1 MLDSLIDLISSSN
14 WTYLFIIGIAY
25 FDALIPIVPS
35 ETAVIAAGV
44 LAGTGDLELSLV
56 IICGAIGAFT
66 GDNTAYLLGRRFE
79 PQISRLV
86 FRGEKGQER
95 HAWAERGLD
104 RYGGPLIFG
113 ARFVPGGRTAVTVS
127 SGVLGMR
134 WARFA
139 LYDGIAAVAWA
150 SYAALIGY
158 LGGKTFEDN
167 PLYGLLLGFGIAAA
181 VFVIV
186 EVVRRWRVK
195 PA

>member
-1 MLDSLIDLISSSN
+1 LLDSLIDLISSSN
-14 WTYLFIIGIAY
+14 WTYLFIVAIAY
-25 FDALIPIVPS
+25 FDAIIPIVPS

-56 IICGAIGAFT
+56 ILAGAIGAFT
-66 GDNTAYLLGRRFE
+66 GDTTAYLLGRRFG

-86 FRGEKGQER
+86 FRGEKGQKR
-95 HAWAERGLD
+95 HDWAERSLD
-104 RYGGPLIFG
+104 RYGGPIIFG

-127 SGVLGMR
+127 SGVLRMR
-134 WARFA
+134 WRRFS
-139 LYDGIAAVAWA
+139 LYAGIAAVAWA

-167 PLYGLLLGFGIAAA
+167 PIYGLLLGFGIAAA

-186 EVVRRWRVK
+186 ELVRRYRVR

>member
-1 MLDSLIDLISSSN
+1 VLESLVDLVSESN
-14 WTYLFIIGIAY
+14 WTYLVIFGVAY

-35 ETAVIAAGV
+35 ETAVITAGV
-44 LAGTGDLELSLV
+44 LAGTDDLLLSLV
-56 IICGAIGAFT
+56 ILCGAAGAYT
-66 GDNTAYLLGRRFE
+66 GDTTAYLLGRRFG

-86 FRGEKGQER
+86 FRGEKGEER
-95 HAWAERGLD
+95 RAWAERGLD

-127 SGVLGMR
+127 SGMLGMTWR
-134 WARFA
+134 RFA
-139 LYDGIAAVAWA
+139 VYAGIAAVAWA

-167 PLYGLLLGFGIAAA
+167 PIYGLLLGFGIAAA

-186 EVVRRWRVK
+186 ELVRRYRLR

>member
-1 MLDSLIDLISSSN
+1 VLEPLIDLISSSN
-14 WTYLFIIGIAY
+14 WTYLVIIAIAF

-56 IICGAIGAFT
+56 IIAGAIGAFT
-66 GDNTAYLLGRRFE
+66 GDTTAYLLGRQFG
-79 PQISRLV
+79 PQISRVV
-86 FRGEKGQER
+86 FRGEKGQKR
-95 HAWAERGLD
+95 HDWAERSLD
-104 RYGGPLIFG
+104 RYGGPIIFG

-127 SGVLGMR
+127 SGVLRMR
-134 WARFA
+134 WRRFS
-139 LYDGIAAVAWA
+139 LYAGIAAVGWA

-158 LGGKTFEDN
+158 LGGKTFEEN
-167 PLYGLLLGFGIAAA
+167 PIWGLLMGFGIAAA

-186 EVVRRWRVK
+186 ELVRRYRVR

>member
-1 MLDSLIDLISSSN
+1 
-14 WTYLFIIGIAY
+14 
-25 FDALIPIVPS
+25 
-35 ETAVIAAGV
+35 
-44 LAGTGDLELSLV
+44 
-56 IICGAIGAFT
+56 
-66 GDNTAYLLGRRFE
+66 
-79 PQISRLV
+79 LV

-127 SGVLGMR
+127 SGVLEMR

-139 LYDGIAAVAWA
+139 IYDGIAAVAWA

-158 LGGKTFEDN
+158 LGGKAFEDN
-167 PLYGLLLGFGIAAA
+167 PLWGLLLGFGIAAA

-186 EVVRRWRVK
+186 ELVRRYRVN

>member
-1 MLDSLIDLISSSN
+1 VLDSLVDLISSSN
-14 WTYLFIIGIAY
+14 WTYLVILGIAY

-44 LAGTGDLELSLV
+44 LAGTGDLVLAL
-56 IICGAIGAFT
+56 IIAAGAAGAFA
-66 GDNTAYLLGRRFE
+66 GDNTAYLLGRKFE
-79 PQISRLV
+79 APIRRLV
-86 FRGEKGQER
+86 FRGEKGQKRYE
-95 HAWAERGLD
+95 WAEHGLD

-127 SGVLGMR
+127 CGVLEMR
-134 WARFA
+134 WHRFA
-139 LYDGIAAVAWA
+139 IYDGIAVVAWA

-158 LGGKTFEDN
+158 LGGKAFEDN
-167 PLYGLLLGFGIAAA
+167 PIWGLLLGFGIAAA

-186 EVVRRWRVK
+186 ELVRRYRVR